1 MIQPGTIV
9 KAKAGRDS
17 GRFFAVLSVEDGYAY
32 IADGKTRR
40 IERPKKKK
48 LIHLAA
54 TAVQLGAED
63 RQTDRS
69 LRMSLARLNGEA
81 GKETL

>member
-1 MIQPGTIV
+1 MNI
-9 KAKAGRDS
+9 KKSSMDS

-54 TAVQLGAED
+54 TAVQLGAEE

-69 LRMSLARLNGEA
+69 LRKSLAQLNGEA